1 MSGDPSLKEPVIFYT
16 EQMTDAKIMLL
27 ELHGIKFKNK
37 YYYHSLTDN
46 EDIQRISRRKQ
57 SKQNQV

>member
-16 EQMTDAKIMLL
+16 EEMTDAKIMLL

-37 YYYHSLTDN
+37 YYYNSDHNN
-46 EDIQRISRRKQ
+46 EDLQRISRRK
-57 SKQNQV
+57 